1 MGWVECEQQRQIV
14 NLYMS
19 IGVIQFLKLENLLT
33 VAGFKHTGLQCVFC
47 VCVWLLF
54 LKSSCRPS
62 FPWSP
67 VVEKDS
73 SGVWKPFRKEGIS
86 LSLS

>member
-33 VAGFKHTGLQCVFC
+33 VAGFKHTGLQCFFVC
-47 VCVWLLF
+47 VCVCFKVLLSSF
-54 LKSSCRPS
+54 LPLVAR
-62 FPWSP
+62 
-67 VVEKDS
+67 
-73 SGVWKPFRKEGIS
+73 G
-86 LSLS
+86 